1 MAKKLT
7 DEKNKLPGAKYNRK
21 YEVLLH
27 LTESRIYTVR
37 AVNDSHAMDVALDRS
52 KKRNK
57 FVGAVAVSA
66 KMVGYK

>member
-1 MAKKLT
+1 MKGVKKH
-7 DEKNKLPGAKYNRK
+7 KLSGAKYNRK

-27 LTESRIYTVR
+27 VTESRIYNVR
-37 AVNDSHAMDVALDRS
+37 AVNDSHAMDVALDKS